1 MSTTIRP
8 ELSKNNKYW
17 ISRHRFYELKHFCLQ
32 YPSWKESLSEC
43 ISIQEMHLGDSC
55 ISKTNKVYKPV
66 EEYSEM
72 RSNYFDKMSM
82 VEKAARDTDEEL
94 APYILKA
101 VTEGYSY
108 TYLKAKMN
116 MPCCKETYYELYR
129 RFFWLLNNARN

>member
-43 ISIQEMHLGDSC
+43 ISIQEMHFDDSC
-55 ISKTNKVYKPV
+55 VSKTNTVYKPV

-72 RSNYFDKMSM
+72 RSNYFDKVSM

-108 TYLKAKMN
+108 TYLKSKMN
-116 MPCCKETYYELYR
+116 IPCCKETYYELYR